1 MNVVILVRLEINIL
15 PIINNSVIDKT
26 PFVKNNITVLL
37 IVVEMAALQRAA
49 LESQT
54 DKLI

>member
-15 PIINNSVIDKT
+15 QIIHNSVIDKT
-26 PFVKNNITVLL
+26 PFVNNTITVLL
-37 IVVEMAALQRAA
+37 IVVELAALQRSA

-54 DKLI
+54 DKLT